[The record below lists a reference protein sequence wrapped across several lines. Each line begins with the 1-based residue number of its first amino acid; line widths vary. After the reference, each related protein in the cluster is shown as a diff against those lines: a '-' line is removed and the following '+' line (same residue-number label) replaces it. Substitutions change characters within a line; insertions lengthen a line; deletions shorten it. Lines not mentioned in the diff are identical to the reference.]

1 MPNKSNLAKKWP
13 FPGEFQSSSEFQE
26 DSRNDGILEFQ
37 IENQVPWQKLSGKN
51 TLYLEIGKN
60 KPNPGDSRISGCL
73 DSRVQKS
80 KNAPKCVKNYYNYAI
95 GVIFFEILSKT
106 ALFWKVVKSLGKSG
120 NWKKTKSIDELILT
134 WKFFL
139 LKHQSCLFLKV
150 FKMKVLSDFRFDA
163 F

>member
-1 MPNKSNLAKKWP
+1 MYKK
-13 FPGEFQSSSEFQE
+13 ETI
-26 DSRNDGILEFQ
+26 SREIPEFQ
-37 IENQVPWQKLSGKN
+37 IIPRRFQEWWTFGILHWKSRSLTQTDWEKYPTCWNL
-51 TLYLEIGKN
+51 
-60 KPNPGDSRISGCL
+60 PNPGDSRISGCL
-73 DSRVQKS
+73 DSRIQKS
-80 KNAPKCVKNYYNYAI
+80 KDAPKSAKNCYNYAI

-150 FKMKVLSDFRFDA
+150 FKAKVVSDFQFDA

>member
-1 MPNKSNLAKKWP
+1 MS
-13 FPGEFQSSSEFQE
+13 GEKYSKPWYCLKRELISREILGRFQE
-26 DSRNDGILEFQ
+26 WWTFGILHWKSRSLTQTDWEKYPTCW
-37 IENQVPWQKLSGKN
+37 NL
-51 TLYLEIGKN
+51 
-60 KPNPGDSRISGCL
+60 PNPGDSRISGCL
-73 DSRVQKS
+73 DSRIQKS
-80 KNAPKCVKNYYNYAI
+80 KDAPKSAKNCYNYAI

-150 FKMKVLSDFRFDA
+150 FKAKVLSDFQFDA